1 MYQTTPNAILLTSD
15 GHIVPINLPEA
26 AQDRQ
31 TVMRSVIRCSTY
43 DCVALTSN
51 LDMWLDD
58 EGLYRHPVNPLATT
72 LARRFG
78 FDWQDYHGPVLI
90 TGGADQEGT
99 TLPLHEDRFATLL
112 TSLQSL

>member
-15 GHIVPINLPEA
+15 GCIVPINLPET

-43 DCVALTSN
+43 GYVALTSN
-51 LDMWLDD
+51 LDMWLDGED
-58 EGLYRHPVNPLATT
+58 YRHPLNPLATT

-78 FDWQDYHGPVLI
+78 FDWQNYHGPVLI

-99 TLPLHEDRFATLL
+99 TLPIHENRFATLL